1 MAVRSVFV
9 SKTEYPFFEEFVGLT
24 KAGLTNELKS
34 IESYLTLFRTNPDGS
49 PVGPEA
55 YENVPLL
62 HKGKL
67 QFLTE
72 MIPCTFSRECVEQYY
87 HTYCSALS
95 NKKSKDNY
103 LDLQLSA

>member
-87 HTYCSALS
+87 RDYEEKSV
-95 NKKSKDNY
+95 NKI
-103 LDLQLSA
+103 LL